1 MLRDIDGT
9 CTIGWMPTIF
19 VSPRT
24 KSHKGTA
31 SRSHH
36 HATDPLH
43 QPTTHM
49 QPFTAFAIKP
59 DRLRFE
65 TQEEKEVVV
74 LFLRQH
80 IVMNLPWMLLTI
92 VLAIAPTIVF
102 PKLFELMRINFSLP
116 SGYFFIGTIFW
127 YLATFGFA
135 LASFISWF
143 FNIYIVTDERIVD
156 IDFYYLLYK
165 KFSEA
170 ELTRIQDIS
179 YTSGGIVA
187 TIFNFGNVMVET
199 AGEAPNIIFEQVPHP
214 EKVVEAIRALTDQGK
229 GNGV

>member
-19 VSPRT
+19 VSPR
-24 KSHKGTA
+24 KKALKGTPP
-31 SRSHH
+31 RSNHQPF
-36 HATDPLH
+36 DPLH
-43 QPTTHM
+43 QPTTRM

-59 DRLRFE
+59 DHLRFE
-65 TQEEKEVVV
+65 TQEEKEVVI
-74 LFLRQH
+74 LFVRQH
-80 IVMNLPWMLLTI
+80 IIMNLPWVLLTF

-102 PKLFELMRINFSLP
+102 PKLFALMRINFPLP
-116 SGYFFIGTIFW
+116 SGYFFIGTVFW

-135 LASFISWF
+135 LANFISWF
-143 FNIYIVTDERIVD
+143 FNIYIVTNERIVD

-179 YTSGGIVA
+179 YTTGGIVA
-187 TIFNFGNVMVET
+187 AIFNFGDVMVET
-199 AGEAPNIIFEQVPHP
+199 AGEAPNIIFERVPYP
-214 EKVVEAIRALTDQGK
+214 EKVVETIRALTEHEEGE
-229 GNGV
+229 NV